1 MMSTLNYRQIKKR
14 KYLTFYLHII
24 LGNKEKALS
33 TQFISYIIAEVNYF
47 INYFD
52 IR

>member
-24 LGNKEKALS
+24 LTNKEKALS
-33 TQFISYIIAEVNYF
+33 TQFISYIAEVNYF